1 MVPYFFEMRT
11 LLDWIC
17 SDSSLSVT
25 DWFKME
31 EIIQNIFDQRVFST
45 FSPWLFYIKFN
56 WVVVSAKSGRR
67 VGRPFREGSRPNQEV
82 HQGWI
87 ALFSAHS
94 NRDFPLF
101 AILFGGYSGGEDTSV
116 KIQVAIVYGECGT
129 HFSVVCFSKKPPR
142 VSVLN
147 HHITK
152 WFEIWF

>member
-1 MVPYFFEMRT
+1 MQRQFIKCNRLVQNGGNYPKYFRSKGIYHLFT
-11 LLDWIC
+11 LIVLHKVQ
-17 SDSSLSVT
+17 LS
-25 DWFKME
+25 
-31 EIIQNIFDQRVFST
+31 
-45 FSPWLFYIKFN
+45 
-56 WVVVSAKSGRR
+56 VVSAKSGRR

-129 HFSVVCFSKKPPR
+129 HFSVVCFAKKPPR

-152 WFEIWF
+152 